1 MSTAKELAMYAP
13 AAILVPAGVLG
24 VTALL
29 GGGPRLLRRHRPLA
43 GFLAVGAVAGLARW
57 QLDRVFTEQSEYE
70 VQRAHDGFEVRWY
83 APRVVAET
91 TVEGSRWELALEEGF
106 RRLAGYVF
114 GGNRGQQHLAMTT
127 PVNAF
132 QGQGVTVT
140 FTMSRTRDLNSLPT
154 PTDERVRLRACEG
167 QRMAV
172 LRARGTYSGKHKQ
185 KLEAKLL
192 RLVESARLTTM
203 GPPVF
208 AGYDAPSTLPFLRRV
223 EVWVP
228 IA

>member
-1 MSTAKELAMYAP
+1 MYAP
-13 AAILVPAGVLG
+13 AAVLVPAGVLG
-24 VTALL
+24 VAALL

-70 VQRAHDGFEVRWY
+70 VQRSHDGFEVRWY
-83 APRVVAET
+83 PPRVVAET
-91 TVEGSRWELALEEGF
+91 TVEGPPWELALEEGF
-106 RRLAGYVF
+106 GRLAGYIL
-114 GGNRGQQHLAMTT
+114 GGNRGRQRLAMTT
-127 PVNAF
+127 PVNAS

-140 FTMSRTRDLNSLPT
+140 FNMSRTRDLNSLPT
-154 PTDERVRLRACEG
+154 PNDQRVRLRAYEG

-172 LRARGTYSGKHKQ
+172 LRGRGTYSGKRKQ

-192 RLVESARLTTM
+192 GLVEAARLTTM

-208 AGYDAPSTLPFLRRV
+208 AGYDAPTTVPFLRRI
-223 EVWVP
+223 EVWVS